1 MVFISYDHNWDT
13 FPAYQLNS
21 CKQKRLNYSG
31 RTEIVFLWNDSG
43 EYWDSMAAGS
53 DEYSNQRML
62 DRMHTQAHGKGQA
75 VYLPVCDRNRTCV
88 SGKS

>member
-1 MVFISYDHNWDT
+1 MVFVSYDHNWDT
-13 FPAYQLNS
+13 FPAYQLNA

-53 DEYSNQRML
+53 DEYSNQRMI
-62 DRMHTQAHGKGQA
+62 DRGEYSDSMALA
-75 VYLPVCDRNRTCV
+75 YSSV
-88 SGKS
+88 SPHIFPDTYPP